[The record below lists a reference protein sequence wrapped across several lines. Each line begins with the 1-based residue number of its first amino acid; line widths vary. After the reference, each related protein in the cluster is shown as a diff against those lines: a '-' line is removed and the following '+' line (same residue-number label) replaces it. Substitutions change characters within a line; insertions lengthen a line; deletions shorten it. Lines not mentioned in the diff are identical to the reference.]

1 MNSKNIL
8 NFKIR
13 HNIKKELI
21 TLQLEEILT
30 RKKIETEDSKIIF
43 FSILSVEKQKNM
55 NR

>member
-30 RKKIETEDSKIIF
+30 RKKLRQKIR
-43 FSILSVEKQKNM
+43 K
-55 NR
+55 